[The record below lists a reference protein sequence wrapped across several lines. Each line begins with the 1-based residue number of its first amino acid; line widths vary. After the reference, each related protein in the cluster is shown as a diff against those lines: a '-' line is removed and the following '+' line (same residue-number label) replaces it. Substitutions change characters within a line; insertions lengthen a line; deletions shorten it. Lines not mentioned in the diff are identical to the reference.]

1 MELRSSGVLLTGSGG
16 LGSNGTHPIRSH
28 ISGWRRQDR
37 AGSTAKPAHFGLG
50 GAASLLQLIV
60 TSGKLH
66 TGLVWIAFGAL
77 FTWAWLEVF
86 QGVNYFRRALGLV
99 VLIETIIAKVWMS
112 GE

>member
-1 MELRSSGVLLTGSGG
+1 METTLFDRTFRDGEGNIVLAQPPNLPILVWGS
-16 LGSNGTHPIRSH
+16 
-28 ISGWRRQDR
+28 
-37 AGSTAKPAHFGLG
+37 
-50 GAASLLQLIV
+50 ASLLQLIV

-99 VLIETIIAKVWMS
+99 VLIGAITAKVWMS
-112 GE
+112 GV